1 MEHKDLTIMFTDIK
15 GFTSRTS
22 QQSRSDT
29 IGLIRQHK
37 ELLIPVLESKGGQI
51 VKEIGDSF
59 LVVFQSPTDAV
70 LTGIKL
76 QNRLREYNQSADE
89 KDRLEIRVAIN
100 TGEVTVED
108 GDVYGEP
115 VNIAAR
121 LEGIAEAN
129 EVYFTEATYLVM
141 NKTEVPTAEIGFRV
155 FKGIP
160 DRIKIFKVLKE
171 GESRPIPSAA
181 QESDPQFSGE
191 EGENEEE
198 IMPRSEK
205 DLEGL
210 VFIVGLFLFMALGMA
225 LNNTGGFIIIGL
237 GAGFGLTGL
246 YRHKKGRRLK
256 GHLFMTGFFVSFGLG
271 IACNMTPVGIFAG
284 LALGFGLEVLQKSVR
299 KK

>member
-37 ELLIPVLESKGGQI
+37 ELLVPVLESKGGQI

-70 LTGIKL
+70 LSGILL
-76 QNRLREYNQSADE
+76 QEKLREYNRGTEE

-100 TGEVTVED
+100 TGEVTVEE
-108 GDVYGEP
+108 GDIYGEP

-171 GESRPIPSAA
+171 GEPRPILADDEKPRPSAPPF
-181 QESDPQFSGE
+181 DTD
-191 EGENEEE
+191 EEE
-198 IMPRSEK
+198 IVGGSEK
-205 DLEGL
+205 DLEG
-210 VFIVGLFLFMALGMA
+210 VAFIAGLFLCMAV
-225 LNNTGGFIIIGL
+225 GFILNEVGSFIICGL
-237 GAGFGLTGL
+237 GAGFGLAGL
-246 YRHKKGRRLK
+246 YRFKKGRKPK
-256 GHLFMTGFFVSFGLG
+256 GHLFLAGLFVPFGLG
-271 IACNMTPVGIFAG
+271 IFLNMVPPGIFAG
-284 LALGFGLEVLQKSVR
+284 LALGFGLEVLHKSYR